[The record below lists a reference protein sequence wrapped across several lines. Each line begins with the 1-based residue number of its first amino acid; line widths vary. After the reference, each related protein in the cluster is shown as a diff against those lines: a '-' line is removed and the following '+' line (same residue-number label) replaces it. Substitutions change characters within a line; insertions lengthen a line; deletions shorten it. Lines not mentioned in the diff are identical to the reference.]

1 VSAAAIQ
8 SNAAQSRYS
17 AGAGV
22 VHFKDSICSS
32 SMSATLLG
40 IALMAPFVL
49 KDWDGSRPTRISALK
64 GRAERAI
71 GQA

>member
-1 VSAAAIQ
+1 MLGQRRPVKIFSW
-8 SNAAQSRYS
+8 S
-17 AGAGV
+17 GV

-71 GQA
+71 SQV